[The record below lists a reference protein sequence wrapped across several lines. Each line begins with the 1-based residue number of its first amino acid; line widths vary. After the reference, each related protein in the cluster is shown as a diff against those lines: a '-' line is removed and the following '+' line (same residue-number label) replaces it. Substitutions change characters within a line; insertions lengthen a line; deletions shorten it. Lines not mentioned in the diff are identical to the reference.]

1 VDIKAFDYREVIGLE
16 LGNVTITRL
25 LGRGAMGAVF
35 VAFQKSLKRQVAVKI
50 LPKTVATTDL
60 SRQQFRD
67 EAETIAALSHPY
79 IIPIFEMG
87 EHEKYYY
94 QVMQLVQGSDLNVIV
109 RNRLKHPVPGKRL
122 LPIAFTLDL
131 ISKVLDGLAY
141 AHDEGVVHQDI
152 KPANILLEQRSMR
165 PLIADFGIAKTAQ
178 LEYKAQGL
186 IVGTPMYL
194 APEQASAAE
203 TDRRAD
209 VYSVGVILFEMLA
222 GVLPLRQETAK
233 QLLIRKVKMPD
244 TVYIKRPSEA
254 SPLIDA
260 DLERTILKAISPHR
274 EDRYQD
280 CAQFRAAIEQC
291 RAAHPAPVP
300 AQAPPE
306 VPAQEGQPHA

>member
-1 VDIKAFDYREVIGLE
+1 MDIKSFDFREAIGLE
-16 LGNVTITRL
+16 LGGVTITRL

-35 VAFQKSLKRQVAVKI
+35 VAFQKSLKRQVAVKL

-94 QVMQLVQGSDLNVIV
+94 QVMQLVQGSDLNVVV
-109 RNRLKHPVPGKRL
+109 RNRLKHPVPSKRL
-122 LPIAFTLDL
+122 LPVAFTLDMV
-131 ISKVLDGLAY
+131 SKVLDGLGY

-152 KPANILLEQRSMR
+152 KPANILLEQRSLR

-222 GVLPLRQETAK
+222 GMLPLRQESAR
-233 QLLIRKVKMPD
+233 QLLVRKVKMPD
-244 TVYIKRPSEA
+244 TVYVKRPSEA

-260 DLERTILKAISPHR
+260 DLERIVLKAIAPNR
-274 EDRYQD
+274 DERYPD
-280 CAQFRAAIEQC
+280 CGQFRAAVEKY
-291 RAAHPAPVP
+291 RAALPAPR
-300 AQAPPE
+300 A
-306 VPAQEGQPHA
+306 PAQEGPEHG